1 MPRWSLLLLSDMEA
15 LCVRLLANVFS
26 FSFLS
31 TSAKDEW
38 KLVCGLLT
46 ELSTV
51 LSPVQANETKMF
63 SVDEKRT
70 VLVLLKLFLF
80 LLADAELSGYAYQWR
95 TLAQK
100 HV

>member
-1 MPRWSLLLLSDMEA
+1 MSGN
-15 LCVRLLANVFS
+15 LCAAFSQNSRL
-26 FSFLS
+26 
-31 TSAKDEW
+31 
-38 KLVCGLLT
+38 CCP
-46 ELSTV
+46 
-51 LSPVQANETKMF
+51 PVQANETKMF